1 MGATGTLAAGCG
13 GGGATPAATPQ
24 KLTILHTNDLHS
36 HLMGKSPEA
45 DYTPATTGD
54 DQTTGGMARL
64 ATAIGAA
71 RTAAAAAGRQVL
83 LLDAGD

>member
-1 MGATGTLAAGCG
+1 MVATAAQRR
-13 GGGATPAATPQ
+13 PATPQ

-54 DQTTGGMARL
+54 DQTTGGLARL
-64 ATAIGAA
+64 ATAIGAGA
-71 RTAAAAAGRQVL
+71 SCGRRRRQAGAVAGRR
-83 LLDAGD
+83 